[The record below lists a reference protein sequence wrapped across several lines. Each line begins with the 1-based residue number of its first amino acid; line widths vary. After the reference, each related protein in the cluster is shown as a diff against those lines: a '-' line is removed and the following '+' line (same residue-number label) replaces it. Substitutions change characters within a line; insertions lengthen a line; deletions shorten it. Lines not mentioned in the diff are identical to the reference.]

1 MNDTSYINP
10 KDYYFILSAFV
21 FTFQNNVNIFPSGTK
36 RKLAFMFY
44 SFFPNCKCFSD
55 L

>member
-1 MNDTSYINP
+1 MNYTLYINP
-10 KDYYFILSAFV
+10 KDYFFLIAFGL
-21 FTFQNNVNIFPSGTK
+21 TFQNNVNIFASETK

-44 SFFPNCKCFSD
+44 WFFSK